1 MNFMILCNKST
12 EIYCRNWLNLPPP
25 PMSNC
30 HKDHVTLQL
39 LLNSSWSAAASH
51 QNREFVRKIY
61 DGWCVTWEQVLGRV
75 GAAREWDRATASA
88 G

>member
-1 MNFMILCNKST
+1 
-12 EIYCRNWLNLPPP
+12 
-25 PMSNC
+25 MSNC

-88 G
+88 GWWLRNDFYGRGSEGILWKKKVKFW